1 VRTTKRAF
9 NNFYSNHI
17 KLKSTEVQ
25 SGKSY
30 DEKNFFQPYLMS
42 PREYLFAALWT
53 FLIGAVFIGLALL
66 FILVIEIEA
75 LSLGGILI
83 YFLLIAGG
91 IAVMV
96 VPILLI
102 VALISYLFGY

>member
-1 VRTTKRAF
+1 
-9 NNFYSNHI
+9 
-17 KLKSTEVQ
+17 
-25 SGKSY
+25 
-30 DEKNFFQPYLMS
+30 MS